1 MTGKIAVLLYLYNDN
16 LLDEYIEL
24 LKPIKSHISLY
35 TGLCSDFI
43 DQQDRVRLVLKNNF
57 KDYTL
62 NIYENRGLD
71 IGPFLLQLDALDT
84 SKHSHFIKLHSKQ
97 SLWGQF
103 KNINWRIPLVNSL
116 IGTKKI
122 FLANKKLCSN
132 EHIGI
137 IGNTGFLLNTDK
149 EGLNGELIEN
159 IATETLGIP
168 EEQINRTDLGFLAGS
183 IFWART
189 DIFKRYFTSEV
200 IKSLYAKL
208 DIGRFNDREKPTY
221 AHALERL
228 FGYII
233 SISGLHIA
241 DGLVDNKIY
250 ITNSDTMNSYEIV
263 CCYNNQCYMSID
275 STISGLYY
283 PLPSDILINWK
294 HKSYN
299 GIWKKYHKISPNT
312 YQTQN

>member
-1 MTGKIAVLLYLYNDN
+1 MTKKIAVLLYLYNNN
-16 LLDEYIEL
+16 LLDEYVKL
-24 LKPIKSHISLY
+24 LKPIKSYISLY
-35 TGLCSDFI
+35 VGLCSDYI
-43 DQQDRVRLVLKNNF
+43 YQQDSIRFLLDSNF
-57 KDYTL
+57 TEYTL
-62 NIYENRGLD
+62 NIYENKGLD
-71 IGPFLLQLDALDT
+71 IGPFLLQLDVLDA
-84 SKHSHFIKLHSKQ
+84 SRHSHFIKLHSKQ

-116 IGTKKI
+116 IGNKKI

-132 EHIGI
+132 KHIGM

-159 IATETLGIP
+159 IATEILGIP

-189 DIFKRYFTSEV
+189 DLFKQYFTTQA
-200 IKSLYAKL
+200 IKSLYSQL
-208 DIGRFNDREKPTY
+208 DYGRFNDREKPTH

-228 FGYII
+228 FGYIV

-241 DGLVDNKIY
+241 DGLVDDKIH
-250 ITNSDTMNSYEIV
+250 ITNPDTMNSYDIV

-275 STISGLYY
+275 STVSGLYY
-283 PLPSDILINWK
+283 SLPSEILINWK

-299 GIWKKYHKISPNT
+299 GIWKKYRKISPKT